1 MTITNENDMAVTS
14 QAAAAKAAEETAFLM
29 AIRRPRNYAA
39 ARLAILESCERPNFA
54 AMAKY
59 KIPIGGKNI
68 TGLTIR
74 MAEEALRCW
83 GNMRTKVMC
92 TFENEK
98 VKNIVV
104 GVVDLQTNAG
114 YTDEVSIAKTKE
126 VKKLRPGDEKISER
140 TNTRGELVFLTNC
153 TEQDMLKK
161 TNSAVSKSLRNST
174 LRLLPAD
181 LKEEIEN
188 TVTATVGKH
197 IKENLPDEKKKITSA
212 FYKIGVTPETLEEYL
227 GQSIETLSPAQVED
241 LRGLHAGIKDGHT
254 TWRKVLDEKK
264 EKERPPPASVNLKDL
279 KEVDIVDDE
288 KPPEAELPADKKPKY
303 SLLEMREKIHSEVEK
318 LANPALDYDIACEKA
333 LQSISSFVG
342 DDNKIVPGVKNTSQV
357 TTLKSAY
364 VIYGKAKKA
373 VEEAGK

>member
-1 MTITNENDMAVTS
+1 MNNMQETSTTITNKNDMAVTS
-14 QAAAAKAAEETAFLM
+14 QAAAAKAAEEAAYLM
-29 AIRRPRNYAA
+29 AIERPRNYET
-39 ARLAILESCERPNFA
+39 ARLAIMESCGRPNFA

-140 TNTRGELVFLTNC
+140 TNTGGELVFLTNC

-161 TNSAVSKSLRNST
+161 TNSAVSKSLRNSI
-174 LRLLPAD
+174 LRLLPVD
-181 LKEEIEN
+181 IKEEIEE
-188 TVTATVGKH
+188 TITATLQGRTEK
-197 IKENLPDEKKKITSA
+197 NLSDEKKKITSA
-212 FYKIGVTPETLEEYL
+212 FHRIGISPENLEEYL

-241 LRGLHAGIKDGHT
+241 LRGLHSGIKDGHT
-254 TWRKVLDEKK
+254 TWKKVLDEKK
-264 EKERPPPASVNLKDL
+264 EREKPHTVNVNLKDL
-279 KEVDIVDDE
+279 KEVEVVDED
-288 KPPEAELPADKKPKY
+288 PPKADKKPKY
-303 SLLEMREKIHSEVEK
+303 TLLEMRKKINKEVEK
-318 LANPALDYDIACEKA
+318 LADPSAPNFDVACEEALFRISGVRKA
-333 LQSISSFVG
+333 
-342 DDNKIVPGVKNTSQV
+342 SQI
-357 TTLKSAY
+357 TNLKDSY
-364 VIYGKAKKA
+364 PIYGKIKKA